1 MFQAIFGGGFNPN
14 KTKTQLRLCVS
25 RIKLL
30 QNKKNLVIRQQRK
43 DIAALLA
50 SGKEDSARIRV
61 EALIQEQGCSIAYE
75 ILELYCE
82 LLSVRVELMKM
93 NKSLPE
99 DMREAVASVIYGAR
113 RCSAQLPELKAVKDQ
128 LLAKYGKDYIQRC
141 QSDET
146 CVLEQVNPRVID
158 SLAIKVPS
166 PKQKLALL
174 SEIALEHNVDWEVIT
189 VSPEES
195 ENEMPPPPSAAT
207 AAADG
212 DSSCA
217 KGCCGGNAQQNTT
230 TQTGSSNASTP
241 RYPPTNAV
249 AVSGP
254 YPTIE
259 FSDEPDSPAAS
270 IAVGVPLHP
279 GDERAGG
286 DTSEEGSNLPTP
298 KGGKGKTVVQEED
311 LTPTAPP
318 QVFTKS
324 APAPP
329 TDNTNDDTHEAA
341 GGGDVP
347 DLPDT
352 PSPLNI
358 NVTKKKGGDDDIGGD
373 DDHGGEMDD
382 LSKRLEALKTGAQL
396 PQPPKD
402 M

>member
-30 QNKKNLVIRQQRK
+30 QNKKNLIIRQQRK
-43 DIAALLA
+43 DIAGLLA
-50 SGKEDSARIRV
+50 NGKEDSARIRV

-99 DMREAVASVIYGAR
+99 DMRESVASVIYAAR

-158 SLAIKVPS
+158 SLAIKVPA
-166 PKQKLALL
+166 PKHKLALL

-195 ENEMPPPPSAAT
+195 ESEMPPPPSAA
-207 AAADG
+207 AAVNHPGAAD
-212 DSSCA
+212 DSSCT
-217 KGCCGGNAQQNTT
+217 KGCCGGGNAQQNTTT

-259 FSDEPDSPAAS
+259 FSDEPDSPVAS

-279 GDERAGG
+279 GDERA
-286 DTSEEGSNLPTP
+286 DEEGSQKIPTP
-298 KGGKGKTVVQEED
+298 KGKGKIMQVQEED

-329 TDNTNDDTHEAA
+329 TTDNDDTCCGGGGEA
-341 GGGDVP
+341 GGDVP

-358 NVTKKKGGDDDIGGD
+358 NVTKKKGDDDED
-373 DDHGGEMDD
+373 GGEMDD